1 MLPAQGKIDATIF
14 NVEKNEALAKQI
26 FHAYY
31 RTPDASGEI
40 YRTFPDFFLIK
51 PAVLDDSL
59 LAFNKQELPRIE
71 NCKNLALARAG
82 YLGITKYYDEK
93 FAYHW
98 IKIATYPCMLD
109 ELNVDQQDGF
119 FYLLNEFV
127 QFTKK
132 NPTVYGD
139 LTADAVSDENV
150 ALMLHSIAQN
160 AQPFAKKLQH
170 YPVQMLLSFDAASPT
185 SQVKNL
191 LASLAV
197 NEQSWQPLFLEHLR
211 SVMRKNKGLVKAPL
225 ASAFVQADVESETPF
240 VAPDNTTPLL
250 TAPTLAAIVA
260 VAASPS
266 DSLDMVATLRMAA
279 FVVPPIKPAIPERVA
294 HQKIELLAPNLPAP
308 HWWEAT
314 LLVNTIKF
322 LSIATLLVASALAGF
337 LFAQSRQNSVLLPA
351 ASVGEITQAASTPV
365 LSKPEVFS
373 TEYVVLENLRMSEHL
388 TLVEPS
394 KKP

>member
-1 MLPAQGKIDATIF
+1 MLPAQEKIDATIF
-14 NVEKNEALAKQI
+14 NVEKNGALAKQI

-31 RTPDASGEI
+31 RTPDASGAI

-93 FAYHW
+93 FASHW
-98 IKIATYPCMLD
+98 IKIATYPCTLD

-127 QFTKK
+127 QFTQK

-139 LTADAVSDENV
+139 LTADAGSDENV

-160 AQPFAKKLQH
+160 AQLFVKKLQH
-170 YPVQMLLSFDAASPT
+170 YPVQMLLSFDAAWPT

-211 SVMRKNKGLVKAPL
+211 SVMRKNKGLAKTHPL
-225 ASAFVQADVESETPF
+225 SRFAGAELTSDAHPS
-240 VAPDNTTPLL
+240 NT
-250 TAPTLAAIVA
+250 A
-260 VAASPS
+260 
-266 DSLDMVATLRMAA
+266 DSLAMPAIPSPTVEDNDCLDMMATLRMTA
-279 FVVPPIKPAIPERVA
+279 FTASPLSAPVVSMHKNTELVPPTRI
-294 HQKIELLAPNLPAP
+294 LG
-308 HWWEAT
+308 HWWQAAA
-314 LLVNTIKF
+314 LVNTIKL
-322 LSIATLLVASALAGF
+322 LSLAALLLASALSGF
-337 LFAQSRQNSVLLPA
+337 LFSQSQQSRLLPT
-351 ASVGEITQAASTPV
+351 ASVGQVTQAANLPVISTPAV
-365 LSKPEVFS
+365 PSE
-373 TEYVVLENLRMSEHL
+373 EYVVLENLRMSEDL

-394 KKP
+394 KNP

>member
-1 MLPAQGKIDATIF
+1 MLPAQEKIDATIF

-40 YRTFPDFFLIK
+40 YRTFPEFFLIQ
-51 PAVLDDSL
+51 PEVLDDSL
-59 LAFNKQELPRIE
+59 LAFNKQELPLIANARSR
-71 NCKNLALARAG
+71 ASARAG
-82 YLGITKYYDEK
+82 FLGVSKYFDEK

-98 IKIATYPCMLD
+98 IKIAAYPFVLSD
-109 ELNVDQQDGF
+109 LNTHQQDEF
-119 FYLLNEFV
+119 FYLLNKFV
-127 QFTKK
+127 QFTQK
-132 NPTVYGD
+132 NPSVYGD
-139 LTADAVSDENV
+139 LTADAVSDHDV
-150 ALMLHSIAQN
+150 ALMLGSIAQN
-160 AQPFAKKLQH
+160 AQIFEKKLQH
-170 YPVQMLLSFDAASPT
+170 YPVQMLLSFDAAWPT

-211 SVMRKNKGLVKAPL
+211 SVMRKNKGLVKAQL
-225 ASAFVQADVESETPF
+225 ASALVQADVESETPF
-240 VAPDNTTPLL
+240 VAPDNTTPPL

-351 ASVGEITQAASTPV
+351 ASGGEITQAASTPV
-365 LSKPEVFS
+365 LSKPEGF

>member
-1 MLPAQGKIDATIF
+1 MLQAHEKIDIAIF
-14 NVEKNEALAKQI
+14 DVEQNDSLARQV

-31 RTPDASGEI
+31 RTPDASGAI
-40 YRTFPDFFLIK
+40 YRTFPEFFLVK
-51 PAVLDDSL
+51 PDILDDAL
-59 LAFNKQELPRIE
+59 LAFNKQEMPLIE
-71 NCKNLALARAG
+71 SFKQLAELRSG
-82 YLGITKYYDEK
+82 WIGITQYFDKK
-93 FAYHW
+93 FSYHW
-98 IKIATYPCMLD
+98 IKYSVYPFMLGDADTDYQD
-109 ELNVDQQDGF
+109 EF
-119 FYLLNEFV
+119 FYLLNQFV
-127 QFTKK
+127 LFTQQ

-139 LTADAVSDENV
+139 LTEDASSDNDV
-150 ALMLHSIAQN
+150 ALMLAAIRRQASN
-160 AQPFAKKLQH
+160 MDKKLQH
-170 YPVQMLLSFDAASPT
+170 YPSVMLLSFDASWP
-185 SQVKNL
+185 SWQVKTL
-191 LASLAV
+191 LAALEV
-197 NEQSWQPLFLEHLR
+197 NQQSWNHLFLEHLR
-211 SVMRKNKGLVKAPL
+211 YVMRKNKGLVKAPL